1 MRRSTAALILV
12 VLLCLTV
19 ACGGHGSTGL
29 TITAQTQKLSG
40 AWGDGR
46 TMQIDCRTAA
56 GTRGQLCDAVAYYLA
71 HRPSHPCYPIGTTA
85 RPSRILISG
94 ELGSQAVDAT
104 MTTVCNPPKHLG
116 QAVGT
121 IYTAVAG

>member
-1 MRRSTAALILV
+1 MRRSTAALILLG
-12 VLLCLTV
+12 LLCLT

-29 TITAQTQKLSG
+29 TITAQTQKPSG
-40 AWGDGR
+40 AWVDGR

-56 GTRGQLCDAVAYYLA
+56 GTQGQLCDAVGYYLA
-71 HRPSHPCYPIGTTA
+71 HRPSQPCIPIGTTA

-94 ELGSQAVDAT
+94 ELGSQPVDAT
-104 MTTVCNPPKHLG
+104 MTTVCNPPKRLG

>member
-1 MRRSTAALILV
+1 MRRSTAALVLL
-12 VLLCLTV
+12 VLLCLTA
-19 ACGGHGSTGL
+19 ACGGHGSTVL
-29 TITAQTQKLSG
+29 TITAQTQRLSG
-40 AWGDGR
+40 AWVDGR
-46 TMQIDCRTAA
+46 TRQIDCRSAA
-56 GTRGQLCDAVAYYLA
+56 GTQGQLCDAVGYYLA
-71 HRPSHPCYPIGTTA
+71 HRPSQPCIPIGTTA